1 MFMDISV
8 KYLHNDMIK
17 QSGIGG
23 LDTWID
29 YVTQKVL
36 IIDTTLKSFISPQ
49 VRKVPHKLRHICGC
63 KLCIIPKDM
72 QIYLNIF
79 RTILVT
85 YLQQNYVGR
94 HTRNILFS
102 TTCYAHYKDKNFPC
116 DECLHAIIKD
126 SAQWIAYLP
135 IKPKNVIHIKCA
147 LGFCDE
153 FPGYNITDEEL
164 DGGPNTSIIHF
175 SVYTYQGRCA
185 THCIIPMDQVYSY
198 YVNKMMT

>member
-17 QSGIGG
+17 PSGIVG

-85 YLQQNYVGR
+85 YLQKNYVGR
-94 HTRNILFS
+94 H
-102 TTCYAHYKDKNFPC
+102 
-116 DECLHAIIKD
+116 IK
-126 SAQWIAYLP
+126 
-135 IKPKNVIHIKCA
+135 
-147 LGFCDE
+147 
-153 FPGYNITDEEL
+153 T
-164 DGGPNTSIIHF
+164 
-175 SVYTYQGRCA
+175 VY
-185 THCIIPMDQVYSY
+185 
-198 YVNKMMT
+198 